1 MSQHPGAGQPAP
13 VSSLTN
19 IARLVSAYYT
29 ESPDPANPAQRVS
42 FGTSGHRGSALKG
55 GFNEAHVL
63 AISQAVCE
71 YRVAEGIE
79 GPLFVGMDTHA
90 LSEPGFASVL
100 EVLAAN
106 GVTAMIDEGRGYTPT
121 PVLSFAILSWNH
133 AHGGQRADGIIITP
147 SHNPPDN
154 GGIKYNPP
162 HGGPAGAEVTG
173 WIEKRANELLRE
185 GNREIRRVVFQQA
198 LRAGTTRRYD
208 YTRPY
213 VEALGEV
220 VDMQAIA
227 AAGIRMGVDP
237 LGGAAV
243 HYWPRVAE
251 HYGLHIEVVNERVDP
266 AFAFMPLDHDGKIR
280 MDCSSPFA
288 MAGLIALKD
297 RFDVAFGNDP
307 DSDRHGIVTP
317 AGGLMNPNHYLCA
330 AIDYLFQRRRD
341 WPAGARV
348 GKTLVSSSMIDRVA
362 TRLKREVYEVP
373 VGFKWFV
380 DVLLQGACAFGGEE
394 SAGASFLRRD
404 GRVWTTEKDGLILGL
419 LAAEMLAVSDKDPA
433 ECYRELTR
441 ELGEPVYERLDA
453 PASAEQKALLK
464 KLGAEQVSADTLAG
478 DPVVAKLTRAPGNQA
493 PIGGLK
499 VITAHGWFAARPSG
513 TEDIYKIYT
522 ESFRGRDHLDRIQQE
537 ARQMVDAVFAAA
549 GVS

>member
-1 MSQHPGAGQPAP
+1 MSQHPGAGKSAPA
-13 VSSLTN
+13 SSLAN
-19 IARLVSAYYT
+19 VARLVSAYYT
-29 ESPDPANPAQRVS
+29 ESPDPENPAQRVS

-55 GFNEAHVL
+55 SFNEAHVL
-63 AISQAVCE
+63 AICQAVCE
-71 YRVAEGIE
+71 YRSAEGID

-90 LSEPGFASVL
+90 LSEPAFASVL
-100 EVLAAN
+100 EVLAGNA
-106 GVTAMIDEGRGYTPT
+106 VTAMIDHRRGYTPT
-121 PVLSFAILSWNH
+121 PVISFAILAWR
-133 AHGGQRADGIIITP
+133 HGHEGQAADGIIITP

-154 GGIKYNPP
+154 GGIKYNPS
-162 HGGPAGAEVTG
+162 HGGPAGAGVTAR
-173 WIEKRANELLRE
+173 IEKRANELLKD
-185 GNREIRRVVFQQA
+185 GNRGIRRVVFERA
-198 LRAGTTRRYD
+198 LKADTVRRFD
-208 YTRPY
+208 YTTPY
-213 VEALGEV
+213 VDALAEV
-220 VDMQAIA
+220 VDMAAIA
-227 AAGIRMGVDP
+227 RAGLTIGVDP

-243 HYWPRVAE
+243 HYWPQVAE
-251 HYGLHIEVVNERVDP
+251 RYGLTIEVVNERVDP

-280 MDCSSPFA
+280 MDCSSPYA

-297 RFDVAFGNDP
+297 RYDVAFGNDP

-330 AIDYLFQRRRD
+330 AIDYLFERRRN

-362 TRLKREVYEVP
+362 ARLERKVYEVP

-380 DVLLQGACAFGGEE
+380 DVLLEGTCAFGGEE
-394 SAGASFLRRD
+394 SAGAAFLRRD

-419 LAAEMLAVSDKDPA
+419 LAAEMLAVSGQDPA
-433 ECYRELTR
+433 DRYQGLTR

-453 PASAEQKALLK
+453 PASVYQKAVLK
-464 KLGAEQVSADTLAG
+464 DLNADQVPADTLAG
-478 DPVVAKLTRAPGNQA
+478 DPIVAKLTRAPGNDA

-499 VITAHGWFAARPSG
+499 VVTENGWFAARPSG

-522 ESFRGRDHLDRIQQE
+522 ESFRGRGHLDRIQQE

>member
-1 MSQHPGAGQPAP
+1 MSQHPGAGRPAP
-13 VSSLTN
+13 FSSLTN

-29 ESPDPANPAQRVS
+29 LTPDPADPTQQVS
-42 FGTSGHRGSALKG
+42 FGTSGHRGSSLKG
-55 GFNEAHVL
+55 SFNEAHVL

-71 YRVAEGIE
+71 YRAAEGID
-79 GPLFVGMDTHA
+79 GPLFVGVDTHA

-106 GVTAMIDEGRGYTPT
+106 GVSAMIDEGRGYTPT
-121 PVLSFAILSWNH
+121 PVLSFAILSWGR
-133 AHGGQRADGIIITP
+133 AHGGQKADGLIITP

-173 WIEKRANELLRE
+173 RIEQRANELLRQ
-185 GNREIRRVVFQQA
+185 GNRDVRRVVFERA
-198 LRAGTTRRYD
+198 LRAGTTRPYD
-208 YTRPY
+208 YTTPY
-213 VEALGEV
+213 VDALGEV
-220 VDMQAIA
+220 LDMPAIA
-227 AAGIRMGVDP
+227 AAGIRIGVDP

-251 HYGLHIEVVNERVDP
+251 RYALDITVVNERVDP
-266 AFAFMPLDHDGKIR
+266 AFAFMPLDHDGRIR

-288 MAGLIALKD
+288 MAGLIALKN

-317 AGGLMNPNHYLCA
+317 AGGLMNPNHYLCV
-330 AIDYLFQRRRD
+330 AIDYLFDRRRD
-341 WPAGARV
+341 WPADARV

-362 TRLKREVYEVP
+362 ARMRRVVYEVP

-380 DVLLQGACAFGGEE
+380 DVLLKGACAFGGEE
-394 SAGASFLRRD
+394 SAGACFLRRD
-404 GRVWTTEKDGLILGL
+404 GRVWTTEKDGLIMGL
-419 LAAEMLAVSDKDPA
+419 LAAEMLAVAGWDPA
-433 ECYRELTR
+433 EHYRELTS
-441 ELGEPVYERLDA
+441 ELGEPLYERLDA
-453 PASAEQKALLK
+453 PASAGQKAVLK
-464 KLGAEQVSADTLAG
+464 NLGADQVSADTLAG
-478 DPVVAKLTRAPGNQA
+478 DPIVAKLTRAPGNQA

-499 VITAHGWFAARPSG
+499 VVTEHGWFAARPSG

-522 ESFRGRDHLDRIQQE
+522 ESFRGKAHLVRIQQE
-537 ARQMVDAVFAAA
+537 AREMVEAVFAAA